1 MESDEVLAY
10 VGIDWATE
18 EHQACAVDESGSPLD
33 EVVIPHSGEGLSRL
47 VRWLLRLGEG
57 SPERV
62 WIAIEVPHG
71 AVVET
76 LLERGFVVHSINPKQ
91 MDRFR
96 DRFSV
101 AGAKDDRLDGYVL
114 ADSLRTDRHCF
125 RRLRVDDP
133 EVIELRQWSR
143 MAEELV
149 GERTRLSN
157 RVREELR
164 RYYPQTLKL
173 ESDVSAAWFLE
184 LLERVPTPAKAAR
197 VRKQTVAAVL
207 KRNRIRRLDAA
218 TVLGVLREEPLVVAP
233 GTTQAATAHLRQLT
247 ERLRVVT
254 RQIKDCHGQLDRLTA
269 RLARQLEEE
278 ESEDGARSEQHDVAI
293 LLSLPGIGRTVLA
306 VLLSEAWQAI
316 RDRDYHL
323 LRTLSGVAPVTRR
336 SGKSKRVIMR
346 NACHD
351 RLRNALYH
359 WARIASQ
366 RDPVTRAQYQALRAR
381 GHTHARACRTV
392 GDRLLNVACAMLRD
406 QTQFD
411 PERRQQRIIRVA

>member
-18 EHQACAVDESGSPLD
+18 EHQACEVDESGSPLD

-47 VRWLLRLGEG
+47 TRWLLRLGGG

-114 ADSLRTDRHCF
+114 ADSLRTDCHCF

-197 VRKQTVAAVL
+197 VRKQAVAAVL

-336 SGKSKRVIMR
+336 SGKSKRVLMR

-359 WARIASQ
+359 WARVASQ

-406 QTQFD
+406 RTLHD
-411 PERRQQRIIRVA
+411 PERRRVGLIRVA